1 MSQLGPLAVSM
12 LLAWL
17 AFSHCSSGE
26 LTLQPEAQVKTLPE
40 DVGQLNSFTFLLC
53 NILPANAS
61 VISRWILPN
70 GDVISDRAGRFITA
84 QGDTPTGFSSLLVI
98 QELSYRD
105 AGYYTCE
112 VVPTDEC
119 SCSFPPSATT
129 EVQLLVTL
137 SATAAEVSVSEGV
150 AQAVL
155 SCEMRDFIRPDEDLE
170 WYKGDTRIH
179 NEVTPRITI
188 DYNSEGLPH
197 SAQRGSNITV
207 PGRVSTLTVENP
219 TTADSDVYSC
229 RIRGTIVSVDIQ
241 LSVSTNGTNHLDLP
255 EFTLVQNSPPLAG
268 SSSDTEAMASLAS
281 PVTLADR
288 KSVV

>member
-1 MSQLGPLAVSM
+1 MHVTLGSECAHLV
-12 LLAWL
+12 LCNCC
-17 AFSHCSSGE
+17 SHSE

-129 EVQLLVTL
+129 EVQLLGKRTL
-137 SATAAEVSVSEGV
+137 LYRFHCSNLIFACLKF
-150 AQAVL
+150 L
-155 SCEMRDFIRPDEDLE
+155 SSL
-170 WYKGDTRIH
+170 
-179 NEVTPRITI
+179 
-188 DYNSEGLPH
+188 
-197 SAQRGSNITV
+197 
-207 PGRVSTLTVENP
+207 
-219 TTADSDVYSC
+219 
-229 RIRGTIVSVDIQ
+229 
-241 LSVSTNGTNHLDLP
+241 LSVRGM
-255 EFTLVQNSPPLAG
+255 Q
-268 SSSDTEAMASLAS
+268 
-281 PVTLADR
+281 
-288 KSVV
+288 

>member
-1 MSQLGPLAVSM
+1 M
-12 LLAWL
+12 
-17 AFSHCSSGE
+17 
-26 LTLQPEAQVKTLPE
+26 
-40 DVGQLNSFTFLLC
+40 
-53 NILPANAS
+53 
-61 VISRWILPN
+61 
-70 GDVISDRAGRFITA
+70 
-84 QGDTPTGFSSLLVI
+84 
-98 QELSYRD
+98 
-105 AGYYTCE
+105 
-112 VVPTDEC
+112 
-119 SCSFPPSATT
+119 
-129 EVQLLVTL
+129 TL

-179 NEVTPRITI
+179 NEIIPRITI

-241 LSVSTNGTNHLDLP
+241 LSVSANGKCPMYYL
-255 EFTLVQNSPPLAG
+255 G
-268 SSSDTEAMASLAS
+268 G
-281 PVTLADR
+281 
-288 KSVV
+288 